1 MSKGIVLGILVQC
14 ISAAGYLV
22 IVNITSI
29 KNEWFRTGLMIFFA
43 AIVALIVM
51 IYTVLTG
58 KQQLSAIQPKEYIT
72 IAIGSIMVMFV
83 AQVVFFF
90 AVGASSMT
98 TISYTVLA
106 FPIISLVL
114 EIIVGKV
121 KLSSLGMYD
130 LIGFVLMAAG
140 YIVFV
145 SKPLPSGG

>member
-1 MSKGIVLGILVQC
+1 MSKGIILGILVQC
-14 ISAAGYLV
+14 ISAIGYLV
-22 IVNITSI
+22 IINITSI
-29 KNEWFRTGLMIFFA
+29 KSEWFRTSLMIFFA
-43 AIVALIVM
+43 AIVSLIVM
-51 IYTVLTG
+51 IYSVATG

-90 AVGASSMT
+90 AIENASMT

-106 FPIISLVL
+106 FPIISLIL
-114 EIIVGKV
+114 EVIVGRV

-130 LIGFVLMAAG
+130 LIGFILMAAG

-145 SKPLPSGG
+145 SKPMSAGG